1 MNGHMK
7 LPGCDDGTGVEH
19 YGWVVVV
26 VVVVVVG
33 LAPLGSS

>member
-26 VVVVVVG
+26 VVVG